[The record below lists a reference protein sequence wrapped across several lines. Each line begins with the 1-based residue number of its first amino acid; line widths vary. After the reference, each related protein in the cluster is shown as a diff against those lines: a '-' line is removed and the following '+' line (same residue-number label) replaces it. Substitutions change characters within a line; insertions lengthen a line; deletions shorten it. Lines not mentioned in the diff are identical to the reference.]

1 MWPPYRCFKGNTVPR
16 SRAFQFGFSFDCY
29 CSQRYLITLLEE
41 TVMNTP
47 ETPTSLATVKV
58 WDPLV
63 RLFHW
68 SLVAAFA
75 IAWLTG
81 EEESRLHEFSGYAI
95 IGLVLVRIVW
105 GFIGTRYARFSNFVY
120 RPSTVLGYVRELLC
134 GKPGH
139 YLGHNPL
146 GGVMILALLVSLL
159 AAGVTGLA
167 LQGAEQ
173 GTGPFAS
180 LSTGTSM
187 AMPGM
192 IAKAAADD
200 DEGGNGEEEDDD
212 NEELWEELHEF
223 SANLTLLLVALH
235 IAGVIIGSLVHRE
248 NLVRSMF
255 TGRKRV

>member
-1 MWPPYRCFKGNTVPR
+1 LP
-16 SRAFQFGFSFDCY
+16 
-29 CSQRYLITLLEE
+29 EE
-41 TVMNTP
+41 IVMNLP
-47 ETPTSLATVKV
+47 ETPSTPDSVKV

-81 EEESRLHEFSGYAI
+81 DEESRLHELAGYAV

-105 GFIGTRYARFSNFVY
+105 GFVGTRYARFSNFVY
-120 RPSTVLGYVRELLC
+120 RPSTVLGYAREMLIA
-134 GKPGH
+134 KPKH

-146 GGVMILALLVSLL
+146 GGMMILALLVSLL

-173 GTGPFAS
+173 GTGPCAS
-180 LSTGTSM
+180 LSAGTTVT
-187 AMPGM
+187 MPSM
-192 IAKAAADD
+192 IAKAVADD
-200 DEGGNGEEEDDD
+200 DDDEDEG
-212 NEELWEELHEF
+212 NEEIWEELHEF
-223 SANLTLLLVALH
+223 FANLTLLLVALH
-235 IAGVIIGSLVHRE
+235 ITGVIIGSLVHRE
-248 NLVRSMF
+248 NLVRAMF

>member
-1 MWPPYRCFKGNTVPR
+1 
-16 SRAFQFGFSFDCY
+16 
-29 CSQRYLITLLEE
+29 
-41 TVMNTP
+41 MNLP
-47 ETPTSLATVKV
+47 ETPSTPDSVKV

-81 EEESRLHEFSGYAI
+81 DEESRLHELAGYAV

-105 GFIGTRYARFSNFVY
+105 GFIGTRYARFSDFVY
-120 RPSTVLGYVRELLC
+120 RPSTVLGYAREMLIA
-134 GKPGH
+134 KPKH

-146 GGVMILALLVSLL
+146 GGMMILALLVSLL

-180 LSTGTSM
+180 LAAGTTVT
-187 AMPGM
+187 MPGI
-192 IAKAAADD
+192 IATAMADD
-200 DEGGNGEEEDDD
+200 DNDEGDEG
-212 NEELWEELHEF
+212 NEEIWEELHEF
-223 SANLTLLLVALH
+223 FANLTLLLVALH

-248 NLVRSMF
+248 NLVRAMF